1 MINVMTGM
9 RLTRTALI
17 ELLRTLNASRWTI
30 LWRAELPSALPAVL
44 ASARIAVPSSILGAV
59 VIEWLVTGVGMG
71 NAILYGVYN
80 ADYTVLWTVASVLTL
95 ASMSAYGVVALAERS
110 VLRRYAPEQLA

>member
-1 MINVMTGM
+1 M
-9 RLTRTALI
+9 
-17 ELLRTLNASRWTI
+17 
-30 LWRAELPSALPAVL
+30 

-59 VIEWLVTGVGMG
+59 VIEWLITGVGMG

-95 ASMSAYGVVALAERS
+95 VSMSAYGLICLAEQT
-110 VLRRYAPEQLA
+110 VLRRYAPEQLT